1 MYKKI
6 IKKIIY
12 LVLIVLFFIPIVV
25 LTPSTAPDIPKVHH
39 YFNLFYFVLLFGNG
53 IINSSDLSYS
63 ILYLLICILFLLP
76 FVIPLISFILS
87 LKNKNTKVFDY
98 IIFILSI
105 LLAYYAEYG
114 FVYIIAS
121 SILMG
126 MYLQNKPLRLIGI
139 LIVLLSCIPAIYVQ
153 AGGFLLL
160 SVFFLFVQ
168 SIRNKSTLIISIL
181 TFLLSFILGFIFL
194 WKTQYLLPSL
204 GMTIYMILEAVEK
217 KRLTKKHQ

>member
-1 MYKKI
+1 MSKGKI
-6 IKKIIY
+6 SKISY
-12 LVLIVLFFIPIVV
+12 FVLILLFFVPLFVI
-25 LTPSTAPDIPKVHH
+25 TPSTAPDIPKKYH
-39 YFNLFYFVLLFGNG
+39 YFSLFTYVLNFGGYLFSSNNFITIVINLSL
-53 IINSSDLSYS
+53 
-63 ILYLLICILFLLP
+63 CILLLLP
-76 FVIPLISFILS
+76 LAIPFISLILS
-87 LKNKNTKVFDY
+87 LKKRKTKGLDY
-98 IIFILSI
+98 IIFVFSI
-105 LLAYYAEYG
+105 LIAFFAEYG
-114 FVYIIAS
+114 FIYVIVS

-126 MYLQNKPLRLIGI
+126 LYLKNKPLRLIGI

-204 GMTIYMILEAVEK
+204 GMIIYMILEAVEK